1 MKNFKNHSYHPKAPS
16 LIEEDIS
23 ETDYT
28 HVHRIFN
35 HVNMIDLKDYHN
47 FYLLTEMFLLADLL
61 ENFREVW
68 LQHYG
73 LDPTH
78 N

>member
-1 MKNFKNHSYHPKAPS
+1 
-16 LIEEDIS
+16 
-23 ETDYT
+23 
-28 HVHRIFN
+28 
-35 HVNMIDLKDYHN
+35 MIDLRDYYN